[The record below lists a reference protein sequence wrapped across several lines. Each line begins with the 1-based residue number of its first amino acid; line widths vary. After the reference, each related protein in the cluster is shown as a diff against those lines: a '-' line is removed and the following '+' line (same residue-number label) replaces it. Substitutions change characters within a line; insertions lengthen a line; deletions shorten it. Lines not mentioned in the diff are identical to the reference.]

1 MFLEN
6 FTSFIKN
13 YGKGKYLQLAG
24 FLAISFIA
32 GGFEFVGIA
41 LVYPFILM
49 IVSPQNVPAY
59 VGNHSPLL
67 VGFLVLV
74 IFIAKNL
81 FMIFTQFVQ
90 NKFVAGWKSDI
101 TQRFMQYYIYAPYS
115 EIMRTSQ
122 ADKLFVLNTLCTASI
137 DNFVMRA
144 LNFMINFVIIAM
156 VIALLLIKFPL
167 AAVLTLVFTAASMI
181 IQNKYFKNRT
191 AALAENLAREN
202 HKYNTALLENI
213 TNLKELKILSAEKTF
228 FDSYAAAE
236 NSFREIQV
244 LHGYYSLIPPYIV
257 EIIIVAALLLLGG
270 MISIK
275 NGNSTL
281 VASFAVV
288 GAALFRIAPALNR
301 IQTSIININASRD
314 FVKRINDEY
323 QKIAGFK
330 AYDSRPEKRLDFRQ
344 SVELRSI
351 NFAYNEEKP
360 VIKNLSF
367 EIKKGDFIGIIGL
380 SGAGKSTL
388 ADIIMGLLPVQSA
401 GGRGQ
406 SDGQSAGGQSSGIF
420 VDGRELTPKLWPA
433 FRNIIGYVPQE
444 AHVLDRSFKENVAW
458 GSAMNIEGV
467 VKALKAAR
475 LYDFVSEFP
484 EGIDACA
491 IVDSHGL
498 SHGQKQRLAIARA
511 LYRDPEILIFD
522 EATSAL
528 DVQTENEITEMLG
541 QFRGSKTIIAIAHR
555 LSTLKSCNKLIYL
568 KDGRIVDVGSFE
580 ELSARHEDF
589 ENLVKL
595 SSI

>member
-6 FTSFIKN
+6 FTRFIKN
-13 YGKGKYLQLAG
+13 YGKGKYLQLVG
-24 FLAISFIA
+24 FLALSFIA

-41 LVYPFILM
+41 LVYPFIMM

-59 VGNHSPLL
+59 IGNHSPLS

-74 IFIAKNL
+74 IFIIKNL

-90 NKFVAGWKSDI
+90 NKFVAEWKKDI
-101 TQRFMQYYIYAPYS
+101 TQRFMEYYIYAPYS
-115 EIMRTSQ
+115 EVMRSSQ
-122 ADKLFVLNTLCTASI
+122 ADKLFVLNTLCSTSI
-137 DNFVMRA
+137 DNFVLRG
-144 LNFMINFVIIAM
+144 LNFMINFVIIVM
-156 VIALLLIKFPL
+156 VIGLLLIKFPL
-167 AAVLTLVFTAASMI
+167 AAVLTLVFTAASMF

-191 AALAENLAREN
+191 AVLAQNLAWEN
-202 HKYNTALLENI
+202 HKYNKAMLENI
-213 TNLKELKILSAEKTF
+213 ANLKELKILSAEKMF
-228 FDSYAAAE
+228 FDSYAE
-236 NSFREIQV
+236 TEKSFREIQA
-244 LHGYYSLIPPYIV
+244 LHAYYSSIPPYIV
-257 EIIIVAALLLLGG
+257 EIIVVVALLLLGG
-270 MISIK
+270 IISIK
-275 NGNSTL
+275 SGHSSL
-281 VASFAVV
+281 IASFAVV

-314 FVKRINDEY
+314 FVKRLNDEY
-323 QKIAGFK
+323 EKVANFK
-330 AYDSRPEKRLDFRQ
+330 AYYCGDKKLDFRHA
-344 SVELRSI
+344 VELRGI

-388 ADIIMGLLPVQSA
+388 ADVIMGLLPVRS
-401 GGRGQ
+401 GG
-406 SDGQSAGGQSSGIF
+406 IY
-420 VDGRELTPKLWPA
+420 VDGRELTPRLWPA

-444 AHVLDRSFKENVAW
+444 AKVLDRSFKENVAW
-458 GSAMNIEGV
+458 GEGVNEEGV

-491 IVDSHGL
+491 IVGSNGL

-528 DVQTENEITEMLG
+528 DVQTENEIAEMLA

-568 KDGRIVDVGSFE
+568 KDGRIVDVGGFE
-580 ELSARHEDF
+580 ELAGRHADF

-595 SSI
+595 SAI